1 MPLDS
6 DIPNADTNLS
16 VEFYTCE
23 REIGKGQVFCRIQV
37 PGDQLNVVDR
47 PMREGDKQR
56 FTRQW
61 LHFQMKNSDA
71 PIQGIRVDAWRAD
84 RPNDLSEVQL
94 QELQILKFFVVEQV
108 AMASDS
114 QCQRIGMGGLGL
126 RTAAQNY
133 LREKT
138 SNNNSSELEDTKRQ
152 LADLQA
158 TVAALMQKQTEEPVK
173 RGPGRPPKED

>member
-6 DIPNADTNLS
+6 DLPNADNNLS
-16 VEFYTCE
+16 VEFYLCD
-23 REIGKGQVFCRIQV
+23 REIGKGQTFVRVQV

-71 PIQGIRVDAWRAD
+71 PIQGIRVDEWRKD

-133 LREKT
+133 LREK
-138 SNNNSSELEDTKRQ
+138 SSLNSSTELDDTKRQ
-152 LADLQA
+152 LAELQA
-158 TVAALMQKQTEEPVK
+158 TVAALMAAQTTEK
-173 RGPGRPPKED
+173 RGPGRPPKEA